1 MVQVFGVY
9 PVQCLMHF
17 KVWWKGETI
26 VKDVTRLDPGPIF
39 RNGLT
44 NNTFSFTK
52 RGGLKSVWGQ
62 SAGIAENTTVKRS
75 SAISKHVSFW
85 AGQIP
90 AGQTSPKG
98 TISEMAARAFYCC
111 LYAMSHNW
119 VSSFFFTYRPVPARC
134 VTSFIKLSNGNLQ
147 CEWNS
152 NILNLTC
159 LSCQPW

>member
-44 NNTFSFTK
+44 NNTFSLTK

-62 SAGIAENTTVKRS
+62 SAGSHSCSTKTLKKIGITYL
-75 SAISKHVSFW
+75 
-85 AGQIP
+85 
-90 AGQTSPKG
+90 
-98 TISEMAARAFYCC
+98 ARP
-111 LYAMSHNW
+111 H
-119 VSSFFFTYRPVPARC
+119 
-134 VTSFIKLSNGNLQ
+134 
-147 CEWNS
+147 
-152 NILNLTC
+152 
-159 LSCQPW
+159 